1 MCVLM
6 LVILLVIEI
15 IAALVILLLLIVVII
30 LALISSLKVDVTLV
44 CKAYTLYSSIVLP
57 IYYYLKSQY

>member
-1 MCVLM
+1 M

-15 IAALVILLLLIVVII
+15 IVALVILLLLIVVII

-44 CKAYTLYSSIVLP
+44 CKAYTFYSSTVLP
-57 IYYYLKSQY
+57 IYYY